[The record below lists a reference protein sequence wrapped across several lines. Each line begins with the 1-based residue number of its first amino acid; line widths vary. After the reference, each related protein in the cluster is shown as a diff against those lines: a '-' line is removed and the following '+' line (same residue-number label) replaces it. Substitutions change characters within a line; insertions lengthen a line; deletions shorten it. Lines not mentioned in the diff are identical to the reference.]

1 MNNSFQIES
10 ILKQALLEDIG
21 EGDITTC
28 AVIPENHK
36 SKAVLIAGETFLL
49 AGIPF
54 AERIFQLVCPV
65 RKGIISHGVKFIANK
80 KDGDTVKK
88 GTIIARISGNTRGL
102 LTGERTAL
110 NFLQRLSG
118 IATLTRRFVECVDGL
133 PVKIVDTRKTTPGI
147 RIFEKYAVRVG
158 GGGHHRFGLFDGVLI
173 KDNHI
178 SVAGSIEKAVKK
190 VRENAQ
196 HMLKVEVEVKNI
208 KEVKSALSAGA
219 EIIMLDNMSLK
230 DIKKSVRIIREQN
243 PHVLIEASG
252 NIRMENVRAV
262 AETGVDLISVGAL
275 THSAVAV
282 DISMDILSHS

>member
-1 MNNSFQIES
+1 MTNSSQVDL

-21 EGDITTC
+21 TGDVTTC
-28 AVIPENHK
+28 AVIPENHR
-36 SKAVLIAGETFLL
+36 SKAVLIAGEIFLL
-49 AGIPF
+49 AGVPF
-54 AERIFQLVCPV
+54 AERIFQLVHHV
-65 RKGIISHGVKFIANK
+65 RKGVISHVVKFIASK
-80 KDGDTVKK
+80 KDGDVVKK
-88 GTIIARISGNTRGL
+88 GTIIARISGNTREL
-102 LTGERTAL
+102 LMGERTAL

-118 IATLTRRFVECVDGL
+118 IATLTHKFVECVDGL
-133 PVKIVDTRKTTPGI
+133 PVKIVDTRKTTPGL

-158 GGGHHRFGLFDGVLI
+158 GGSNHRFGLFDGVLI

-178 SVAGSIEKAVKK
+178 NVAGGIEKAVRIA
-190 VRENAQ
+190 RENTQ

-230 DIKKSVRIIREQN
+230 DIKKSVEIIREQN
-243 PHVLIEASG
+243 PQVIIEASG

-275 THSAVAV
+275 THSAAAV
-282 DISMDILSHS
+282 DISMDILT